1 MSFQPSKR
9 NKNNFTIPDEPLNL
23 IPVMNLLS
31 ILIPFLTLSAV
42 FMRLS
47 VLPTTLPTADE
58 SEIDNADKP
67 DKPDEPDKPKLNLTV
82 TIIKDG
88 FVVAG
93 TGGVLGNTAQD
104 GGPTIPLKS
113 DGAYDFEGL
122 TKKLVEIKKLYPEEK
137 DVILIPEMKLVA
149 ESENIDI
156 PYQTI
161 IATMDAIR
169 ESPELVVDSDGDG
182 ELDHILFPG
191 VIFSPGIL

>member
-1 MSFQPSKR
+1 
-9 NKNNFTIPDEPLNL
+9 
-23 IPVMNLLS
+23 MNLLS